1 MTVVLAWFQPSI
13 KRIDEFETNARVA
26 LLNSPQ
32 SSTLLENVENCLK
45 ISKICQYC
53 VAC

>member
-26 LLNSPQ
+26 LLNSLSAVFN
-32 SSTLLENVENCLK
+32 SSRKC
-45 ISKICQYC
+45 
-53 VAC
+53 